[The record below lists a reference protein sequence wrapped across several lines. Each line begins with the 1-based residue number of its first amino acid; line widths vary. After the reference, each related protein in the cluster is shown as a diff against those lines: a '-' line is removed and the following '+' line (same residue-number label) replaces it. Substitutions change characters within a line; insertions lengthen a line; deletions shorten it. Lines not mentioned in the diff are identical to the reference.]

1 MKEQMFPDTPG
12 RRAAAYWF
20 IDGLPEIVTGI
31 GFVVLGG
38 DMVWSHQFQPHSW
51 SVRAAFLALGLM
63 SFFLV
68 FDYGRSFSLFL
79 KSRVTFPRTG
89 YVRPP
94 SDLEQESQ
102 RETIISL
109 GLAGEQRLPDQ
120 NVTRFRSSTIAVVI
134 WGSFLAGV
142 IAKPIGVPIA
152 MSTVAVLLYTLHRD
166 SERPYHWAS
175 VLPLPAA
182 GIGAMYLHMGQS
194 ANAWCAV
201 FIGGVWLSAQGAWRL
216 LGYVRRHPKC
226 EPVESL
232 RP

>member
-1 MKEQMFPDTPG
+1 MKEQTIPDTPG

-20 IDGLPEIVTGI
+20 IDGLPEIVAGI
-31 GFVVLGG
+31 GLVAVGG
-38 DMVWSHQFQPHSW
+38 SLLWFHQIHPHSW
-51 SVRAAFLALGLM
+51 PVSAAFLVIGLL

-68 FDYGRSFSLFL
+68 FDYDRAFSMFR
-79 KSRVTFPRTG
+79 KSHVTFPRTG

-94 SDLEQESQ
+94 AEAPQ
-102 RETIISL
+102 RETVISL
-109 GLAGEQRLPDQ
+109 GLVGEPHAPDQ
-120 NVTRFRSSTIAVVI
+120 NITQFRSLTVGVV
-134 WGSFLAGV
+134 FLGNIVAGV

-152 MSTVAVLLYTLHRD
+152 MSAVALLLYAVHRG

-182 GIGAMYLHMGQS
+182 GIAAMYLHMGQDD
-194 ANAWCAV
+194 NAWVAV
-201 FIGGVWLSAQGAWRL
+201 FIGGVWLLAQGAWRL
-216 LGYVRRHPKC
+216 LAYVRQHPKY